1 MKKIKLISILI
12 LLSSQ
17 LFSQNV
23 LDTICHAIAGKKHFE
38 FNYYES
44 AITNRNM
51 TVFLEDTEIKIDTN
65 EYLVLDLYD
74 NCKCVETQ
82 NFIKQRNII
91 VYFRNGEIK
100 TYKNNSEDA
109 TLHFDGLKVRK
120 IIIKKPN
127 LKEEN
132 PNDIRR
138 S

>member
-1 MKKIKLISILI
+1 MKKIKLTVAG
-12 LLSSQ
+12 LLLAGFSYSQ
-17 LFSQNV
+17 AQ
-23 LDTICHAIAGKKHFE
+23 DTVCHAVAGKKHFE

-44 AITNRNM
+44 KITNKNV

-82 NFIKQRNII
+82 NFIKQRKIV

-109 TLHFDGLKVRK
+109 TLHFDGLEVKK
-120 IIIKKPN
+120 IIIKKPK
-127 LKEEN
+127 LKKSKTPKYEKV
-132 PNDIRR
+132 
-138 S
+138 

>member
-1 MKKIKLISILI
+1 MKKIKLISFLI

-23 LDTICHAIAGKKHFE
+23 LDTICHSIAGKIHFE
-38 FNYYES
+38 FDYYES
-44 AITNRNM
+44 KIINKNKTE
-51 TVFLEDTEIKIDTN
+51 FLEDTEIKIDTN

-74 NCKCVETQ
+74 NCICIKNN
-82 NFIKQRNII
+82 NFTKERKLI
-91 VYFRNGEIK
+91 VYFLDGSIK
-100 TYKNNSEDA
+100 TYVNNSEDEV
-109 TLHFDGLKVRK
+109 LNFNGKEVYRV
-120 IIIKKPN
+120 IIKKPR

>member
-1 MKKIKLISILI
+1 MKKIKLTSILI

-38 FNYYES
+38 FNYSES
-44 AITNRNM
+44 VITDRNM

-65 EYLVLDLYD
+65 EFLVLDLYD
-74 NCKCVETQ
+74 NCSCVETP

-91 VYFRNGEIK
+91 VYFRDGEIK
-100 TYKNNSEDA
+100 TYKNNSEDS

-127 LKEEN
+127 LKEDT

>member
-1 MKKIKLISILI
+1 MKKIKLTSILI

-23 LDTICHAIAGKKHFE
+23 SDTICHAIAGKKHFE
-38 FNYYES
+38 FNYNES
-44 AITNRNM
+44 KIINKTTNE
-51 TVFLEDTEIKIDTN
+51 FLEDTEIKIDTN

-127 LKEEN
+127 LKEDN